1 MILEITIKTDNE
13 KEFRE
18 VINFLKKEKIEVIK
32 SSENYK
38 TSKKYK
44 DFKVMEEKVSKLRY
58 KIPENY
64 KFDRE
69 DANKR

>member
-1 MILEITIKTDNE
+1 MEITIKTNNE

-18 VINFLKKEKIEVIK
+18 VINFLKKEKIEIVK
-32 SSENYK
+32 SSDYYK
-38 TSKKYK
+38 TSNNNK
-44 DFKVMEEKVSKLRY
+44 DFKVMEELVDKHRY
-58 KIPENY
+58 KLPKNY

>member
-1 MILEITIKTDNE
+1 MEITIKTDSE

-18 VINFLKKEKIEVIK
+18 VINFLKKEKIEIVK
-32 SSENYK
+32 SSGNYK

-44 DFKVMEEKVSKLRY
+44 NFKVMEEKVSKNRY
-58 KIPENY
+58 TLPENY